1 MKKTLL
7 WGAIASL
14 FFASC
19 SKNDMVVEPIE
30 PSEDFVAQLAN
41 ASRTELD
48 NTSVIWNAEDELTIF
63 TKTEHNRQYKVK
75 TLSEDGRTATF
86 GFVGYTGTSNG
97 TISANYAIYP
107 YDAQATLSGDV
118 ISTT

>member
-14 FFASC
+14 LLVSC
-19 SKNDMVVEPIE
+19 SKNEIVDSIE
-30 PSEDFVAQLAN
+30 PSGDFVALLAE

-86 GFVGYTGTSNG
+86 GFVGS
-97 TISANYAIYP
+97 IRC
-107 YDAQATLSGDV
+107 SGNA
-118 ISTT
+118 